1 MWTLLFG
8 GEEMKVYLDGNTLAR
23 LDYNEPFLL
32 PINELELEFSSE
44 TYRLNTLI
52 VSVRKDGN
60 VEQFKV
66 KSPYKLDIS
75 KFIATGSIDISVSM
89 TIHTTVVKEWRVPT
103 LYFKEVTPTFEV
115 TPEIAYLQEQIT
127 NNQKALAELKEI
139 LINNNLI

>member
-127 NNQKALAELKEI
+127 NNQKALAELREI

>member
-1 MWTLLFG
+1 
-8 GEEMKVYLDGNTLAR
+8 MKVYLDGNTQAR

-52 VSVRKDGN
+52 VSVRKGEK

-66 KSPYKLDIS
+66 KAPYKLDIS
-75 KFIATGSIDISVSM
+75 KFIETGSIDIAVSM

-115 TPEIAYLQEQIT
+115 TPEIAKLQEQIAD
-127 NNQKALAELKEI
+127 NQRAITELREI